1 MIYFIKTRK
10 TQLNKLLSKI
20 LGAGKQFPSISFAKE
35 NGEWNFDFPEDKQQ
49 LSLEEIAQGKP
60 VLITYY
66 VPEWKEY
73 ADQQLWLLQKSVRRL
88 SELGVQILTITN
100 LSLPKIKELKQNEKL
115 TFSIYHDDNQ
125 DIAKSIGLL
134 SEHTPC
140 TQFYVGIPENI
151 PLSASFLVLANGLI
165 IHHFIDTEL
174 QSYLSYKE
182 IEVFVNNYKNS
193 KIFS

>member
-10 TQLNKLLSKI
+10 TQLNKLLSSI
-20 LGAGKQFPSISFAKE
+20 LGAGKQFPTLSFAKE
-35 NGEWNFDFPEDKQQ
+35 NGEWNIDFPEDQQQ

-60 VLITYY
+60 ILITYY
-66 VPEWKEY
+66 IPEWKEY

-100 LSLPKIKELKQNEKL
+100 LTCAKIKELKQNKKL
-115 TFSIYHDDNQ
+115 TFSIYCDDNQ
-125 DIAKSIGLL
+125 QIAKSIGLL

-140 TQFYVGIPENI
+140 TQMYAGISENI
-151 PLSASFLVLANGLI
+151 PLPASFLVLANGLI
-165 IHHFIDTEL
+165 IHHFIDIEL

-193 KIFS
+193 KKNL

>member
-20 LGAGKQFPSISFAKE
+20 LGAGEQFPSLSFAKE
-35 NGEWNFDFPEDKQQ
+35 NGEWNIDFPEDKQQ

-73 ADQQLWLLQKSVRRL
+73 AEQQLWLLQKSVRRL

-100 LSLPKIKELKQNEKL
+100 LTCSKIKELKQNKKL
-115 TFSIYHDDNQ
+115 TFSMYCDNNQ
-125 DIAKSIGLL
+125 EIAKSIGLL
-134 SEHTPC
+134 TEHAPC
-140 TQFYVGIPENI
+140 TQLYAGISENI
-151 PLSASFLVLANGLI
+151 PLPASFIVLANGLI
-165 IHHFIDTEL
+165 IHHFIDIEL

-193 KIFS
+193 KKNL

>member
-88 SELGVQILTITN
+88 SELGVQILDTS

-115 TFSIYHDDNQ
+115 TFSIYHDNQ
-125 DIAKSIGLL
+125 VLQKVWGIIRACSLYTVL
-134 SEHTPC
+134 C
-140 TQFYVGIPENI
+140 RIPENI

-193 KIFS
+193 KKFFS

>member
-1 MIYFIKTRK
+1 MIHFIKTRK

-20 LGAGKQFPSISFAKE
+20 LGAGKQFPSFHFTKE
-35 NGEWNFDFPEDKQQ
+35 NGDWSIDFPEDKQQ
-49 LSLEEIAQGKP
+49 FSLEEIAQGKP
-60 VLITYY
+60 ILITYY

-73 ADQQLWLLQKSVRRL
+73 AEQQLWLLQKSVRRL

-100 LSLPKIKELKQNEKL
+100 LSIPKIKELKSSEKIN
-115 TFSIYHDDNQ
+115 FSIYHDVNQ
-125 DIAKSIGLL
+125 EIAKAIGLL
-134 SEHTPC
+134 SEQSPC
-140 TQFYVGIPENI
+140 TQFYAGISENL
-151 PLSASFLVLANGLI
+151 PLPASFLVLANGLI

-193 KIFS
+193 KVFL